1 MAGQARRGTRGAA
14 RSSRGGSSWPVLA
27 AASAGASGSATGT
40 ASRAS
45 TPATTP
51 ELLTSSTYR
60 SLLLKGL
67 SPAEAANLTAFLAG
81 IHVGESTWT
90 LRQVNQLLF
99 LRAMHR
105 TGHVGGG
112 DDPRP
117 H

>member
-1 MAGQARRGTRGAA
+1 MAGQARRGTRGPA
-14 RSSRGGSSWPVLA
+14 RSSRGGSFSPVLA
-27 AASAGASGSATGT
+27 AASAAASGSAIDT
-40 ASRAS
+40 AIRPA
-45 TPATTP
+45 TPAPTP
-51 ELLTSSTYR
+51 ELLTRSTYR

-99 LRAMHR
+99 LREMRR

-112 DDPRP
+112 NDPRP